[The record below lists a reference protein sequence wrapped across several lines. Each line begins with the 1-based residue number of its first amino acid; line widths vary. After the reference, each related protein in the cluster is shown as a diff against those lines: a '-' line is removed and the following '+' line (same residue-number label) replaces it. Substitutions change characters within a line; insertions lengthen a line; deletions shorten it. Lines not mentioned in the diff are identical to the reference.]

1 MAFIFMKKLYRIK
14 KNEEFS
20 KIIKYK
26 HSVACASFVVYFNNR
41 NQDVSR
47 VGISVSKKLG
57 DAVERNR
64 IKRQVR
70 EMVRDIIDFE
80 SYPKDLVI
88 IVRLPYLNK
97 DFSANKND
105 LEILI
110 KKAII

>member
-1 MAFIFMKKLYRIK
+1 MKKIYRIK

-26 HSVACASFVVYFNNR
+26 HSIANAAFVIYFNDR
-41 NQDVSR
+41 NEDVAR

-57 DAVERNR
+57 DAVTRNR

-70 EMVRDIIDFE
+70 EMVRNFIDFN

-88 IVRLPYLNK
+88 IVRNNYLKN
-97 DFSANKND
+97 DFDTNKND

>member
-1 MAFIFMKKLYRIK
+1 MRKIFRIK

-20 KIIKYK
+20 KIIRYK
-26 HSVACASFVVYFNNR
+26 HSISSAAFVVYFNDR
-41 NQDVSR
+41 NMEVAR

-57 DAVERNR
+57 DAVKRNR

-70 EMVRDIIDFE
+70 EMLRDIIDFE
-80 SYPKDLVI
+80 SCPKDLIV
-88 IVRLPYLNK
+88 IVRSQYLAK
-97 DFSANKND
+97 DFDSNKND

>member
-1 MAFIFMKKLYRIK
+1 MKKIFRIK

-26 HSVACASFVVYFNNR
+26 HSISNAAFVVYFNDR
-41 NQDVSR
+41 KQDAAR

-57 DAVERNR
+57 DAVKRNK

-70 EMVRDIIDFE
+70 EMIRDIIDFE
-80 SYPKDLVI
+80 SYSKDLVI
-88 IVRLPYLNK
+88 IVRTGYLEK
-97 DFSANKND
+97 DFNTNKND